1 MGASIV
7 SIPKLDEDHRDALVR
22 AAKLAGNPTLVSEL
36 ERLALD
42 HMRERSA
49 GPAPQM
55 RTVYKDLRDLARH
68 TDRLRRKLEFARWER
83 RFMGELAEPPLPS
96 YYGLD
101 LDFLLANTARRA
113 RLAAS
118 RIDPDDGRPADR
130 QPVTPL
136 WRLVLALA
144 EAWADNGGRVGI
156 GSNARFFAFASAV
169 VSATGGTLPE
179 RVAND
184 VARCWRR
191 RAASVTTEAKE
202 SASLSF

>member
-1 MGASIV
+1 M
-7 SIPKLDEDHRDALVR
+7 
-22 AAKLAGNPTLVSEL
+22 AGNPALVPKL
-36 ERLALD
+36 ERLTLAYLQ
-42 HMRERSA
+42 ERSA

-55 RTVYKDLRDLARH
+55 GTVRKSLRDLARH

-83 RFMGELAEPPLPS
+83 RFMAELVEPPLPS

-101 LDFLLANTARRA
+101 LDFLLATTARRA
-113 RLAAS
+113 RSAAS
-118 RIDPDDGRPADR
+118 RIDPKDGRPADR

-144 EAWADNGGRVGI
+144 ELWDANGGRVGI

-184 VARCWRR
+184 VARCWRK
-191 RAASVTTEAKE
+191 RAASG
-202 SASLSF
+202 